1 MDSLYIHTKIGK
13 INVNKDIKNFI
24 LDKMPS
30 IKMGNALEVTS
41 CLTKVVIKN
50 KEGEFLNEYSPVI
63 KQSCMKPENKTIL
76 PIIVRFDKSTD
87 DDSLKVMIEAP
98 YETASFDLAND
109 NIDICAEDFKPFIQT
124 ASCKDCYNCGR
135 C

>member
-24 LDKMPS
+24 LDKIPS

-50 KEGEFLNEYSPVI
+50 KEGELLNEYSPII
-63 KQSCMKPENKTIL
+63 KQSCMQPENKTIL
-76 PIIVRFDKSTD
+76 PIVVSFNKNE
-87 DDSLKVMIEAP
+87 DDSLKVMIKAP
-98 YETASFDLAND
+98 YETASYDLAKD
-109 NIDICAEDFKPFIQT
+109 NIDICAEDFKPFIHSK
-124 ASCKDCYNCGR
+124 SCKECYNCGR